1 MKNTIRINELPTR
14 TWNRLG
20 VNAAEIEWDTAAV
33 LPPQVLAVGAGE
45 HPAPLRL
52 DVRDTGACT
61 EQTVTLH
68 AAADSDACLVLTAAA
83 AHPLALRLDA
93 ALDAGARVRVILLEN
108 PTQGATVRV
117 ETHATCAAGA
127 KIEYLTILLGDGD
140 LYADQRAELVGDGSA
155 LKADI
160 AYFGRGT
167 QTVDYNIAVN
177 HFGRKTGS
185 EILASG
191 ALADAAKK
199 IFRGTID
206 FKRGCADSVGSENE
220 TVLMLGD
227 DAVNK
232 TVPLILCAEENVE
245 GTHGATIGELD
256 AATLFYFESR
266 GIDRAAAQAILSRAA
281 IERLIRMADD
291 ETFVAAAEAALEAV
305 LGDKGGKDA

>member
-33 LPPQVLAVGAGE
+33 LPPQVLAVGTGE

-291 ETFVAAAEAALEAV
+291 EAFAAAAEAALEAV

>member
-33 LPPQVLAVGAGE
+33 LPPQVLAVGTGE

-245 GTHGATIGELD
+245 GNHGATIGALD
-256 AATLFYFESR
+256 DDTLFYFASR
-266 GIDRAAAQAILSRAA
+266 GMDEKTAEHVMTRAKLERICRRIPDAQSR
-281 IERLIRMADD
+281 EETENLLKTVMNDGQDD
-291 ETFVAAAEAALEAV
+291 
-305 LGDKGGKDA
+305 

>member
-1 MKNTIRINELPTR
+1 MD
-14 TWNRLG
+14 
-20 VNAAEIEWDTAAV
+20 VAAV
-33 LPPQVLAVGAGE
+33 HVVQQPAGRG
-45 HPAPLRL
+45 HHDLR
-52 DVRDTGACT
+52 A
-61 EQTVTLH
+61 
-68 AAADSDACLVLTAAA
+68 
-83 AHPLALRLDA
+83 
-93 ALDAGARVRVILLEN
+93 LLEL
-108 PTQGATVRV
+108 G
-117 ETHATCAAGA
+117 E
-127 KIEYLTILLGDGD
+127 LLGDGLPAIEAGD
-140 LYADQRAELVGDGSA
+140 AHAGNVARQRAELVGDGSA

-160 AYFGRGT
+160 AYIGRGT

-177 HFGRKTGS
+177 PFGRTTGS
-185 EILASG
+185 ENLASG

-266 GIDRAAAQAILSRAA
+266 GSDRAAAQAILSRAA

-291 ETFVAAAEAALEAV
+291 EAFAAAAEAALEAV
-305 LGDKGGKDA
+305 LGDKGGEDA

>member
-33 LPPQVLAVGAGE
+33 LPPQVLAVGTGE

-245 GTHGATIGELD
+245 GTHGATIDELD

-291 ETFVAAAEAALEAV
+291 EAFAAAAEAALEAV

>member
-52 DVRDTGACT
+52 DVRDIGACT

-117 ETHATCAAGA
+117 ETRATCAAGA
-127 KIEYLTILLGDGD
+127 KIEYLYASVPRFHKIILLRRITGRTQLGNFT
-140 LYADQRAELVGDGSA
+140 LIYRKRKSA
-155 LKADI
+155 
-160 AYFGRGT
+160 
-167 QTVDYNIAVN
+167 NITCIN
-177 HFGRKTGS
+177 LFHFN
-185 EILASG
+185 
-191 ALADAAKK
+191 
-199 IFRGTID
+199 FP
-206 FKRGCADSVGSENE
+206 
-220 TVLMLGD
+220 
-227 DAVNK
+227 
-232 TVPLILCAEENVE
+232 PLIFIITRF
-245 GTHGATIGELD
+245 G
-256 AATLFYFESR
+256 FFPRS
-266 GIDRAAAQAILSRAA
+266 
-281 IERLIRMADD
+281 
-291 ETFVAAAEAALEAV
+291 
-305 LGDKGGKDA
+305 

>member
-33 LPPQVLAVGAGE
+33 LPPQVLAVGTGE

-117 ETHATCAAGA
+117 ETRATCAAGA

-232 TVPLILCAEENVE
+232 TVPLILCAEGNVE

-291 ETFVAAAEAALEAV
+291 EAFAAAAEAALEAV

>member
-33 LPPQVLAVGAGE
+33 LPPQVLAVGTGE

-167 QTVDYNIAVN
+167 QTVDSNIAVN

-291 ETFVAAAEAALEAV
+291 EAFAAAAEAALEAV